1 MRVRSPTDP
10 APDEVEEHESTGHIQ
25 YRSWCRHCVAGR
37 GVGQQHRTRG
47 EQARTQ
53 DGMPTITCDYTF
65 MSGGGAEQDDERV
78 KPILVIKGSWTSA
91 VAATFV
97 DHKGPTPYAVKY
109 FANFLKMLGY
119 RRILVQ

>member
-1 MRVRSPTDP
+1 
-10 APDEVEEHESTGHIQ
+10 
-25 YRSWCRHCVAGR
+25 
-37 GVGQQHRTRG
+37 
-47 EQARTQ
+47 
-53 DGMPTITCDYTF
+53 
-65 MSGGGAEQDDERV
+65 MSGGGAEQEDERV
-78 KPILVIKGSWTSA
+78 KPILVIKDSRTSA